1 MADET
6 KRKTADETENPLQT
20 MTEQWMQLERK
31 TTKQR
36 EAADLFY
43 EKKLMNLIEDN
54 FIARNR
60 ERVEEEVEYLIMS
73 VGTSYEPLVLSIKL
87 LNPQKI
93 LFLCT
98 AIKQNL
104 KCAGIRK
111 FNVTMQIDFLKNFLH
126 CLFQYTQHFFYLLY
140 RTYQRRHKNNNITNI
155 PYNKA
160 IFPGCLANSPCHQ
173 KS

>member
-1 MADET
+1 MKRMRFVERRIYGRWT

-60 ERVEEEVEYLIMS
+60 ERV
-73 VGTSYEPLVLSIKL
+73 
-87 LNPQKI
+87 
-93 LFLCT
+93 
-98 AIKQNL
+98 
-104 KCAGIRK
+104 
-111 FNVTMQIDFLKNFLH
+111 
-126 CLFQYTQHFFYLLY
+126 
-140 RTYQRRHKNNNITNI
+140 
-155 PYNKA
+155 
-160 IFPGCLANSPCHQ
+160 
-173 KS
+173 

>member
-1 MADET
+1 
-6 KRKTADETENPLQT
+6 
-20 MTEQWMQLERK
+20 MQLERK

-98 AIKQNL
+98 AITEKYLDKIVKHCNLPVTAFQKCMVSETEPMDIYREIKKAYIEWGKPEKLHIDITVDKSNVSGSCYGGSSHRYPADLCWKQSL
-104 KCAGIRK
+104 SC
-111 FNVTMQIDFLKNFLH
+111 
-126 CLFQYTQHFFYLLY
+126 
-140 RTYQRRHKNNNITNI
+140 
-155 PYNKA
+155 
-160 IFPGCLANSPCHQ
+160 
-173 KS
+173 

>member
-87 LNPQKI
+87 
-93 LFLCT
+93 
-98 AIKQNL
+98 
-104 KCAGIRK
+104 
-111 FNVTMQIDFLKNFLH
+111 
-126 CLFQYTQHFFYLLY
+126 
-140 RTYQRRHKNNNITNI
+140 
-155 PYNKA
+155 
-160 IFPGCLANSPCHQ
+160 
-173 KS
+173 

>member
-73 VGTSYEPLVLSIKL
+73 VGTNPGSIK
-87 LNPQKI
+87 
-93 LFLCT
+93 
-98 AIKQNL
+98 
-104 KCAGIRK
+104 
-111 FNVTMQIDFLKNFLH
+111 
-126 CLFQYTQHFFYLLY
+126 
-140 RTYQRRHKNNNITNI
+140 
-155 PYNKA
+155 
-160 IFPGCLANSPCHQ
+160 
-173 KS
+173 

>member
-87 LNPQKI
+87 LNSTEMI
-93 LFLCT
+93 FS
-98 AIKQNL
+98 
-104 KCAGIRK
+104 
-111 FNVTMQIDFLKNFLH
+111 
-126 CLFQYTQHFFYLLY
+126 LLLLS
-140 RTYQRRHKNNNITNI
+140 RRNIWI
-155 PYNKA
+155 
-160 IFPGCLANSPCHQ
+160 NS
-173 KS
+173 KTL